1 MTARKP
7 TLADTTP
14 AVTATPQRNGEA
26 GQSFG
31 AAIWLGILENIFG
44 VSITDKLDSIDIA
57 WEGLQAAL
65 ATLPPRSVE
74 VLRLRYVEKLT
85 LKDAGK
91 KLGNVTGCRA
101 RQIEQKAIR
110 QLRHPLRMKII
121 KSSIAGHWRL
131 YA

>member
-1 MTARKP
+1 
-7 TLADTTP
+7 L
-14 AVTATPQRNGEA
+14 
-26 GQSFG
+26 
-31 AAIWLGILENIFG
+31 LGILEDIFG

-57 WEGLQAAL
+57 WDGLEATM

-101 RQIEQKAIR
+101 RQIEQNALR
-110 QLRHPLRMKII
+110 QLRHPTRMYII
-121 KSSIAGHWRL
+121 KSSIAGYWRL

>member
-1 MTARKP
+1 MSAPSQPSK
-7 TLADTTP
+7 LANSVAGHSFAP
-14 AVTATPQRNGEA
+14 AP
-26 GQSFG
+26 
-31 AAIWLGILENIFG
+31 WLGILEDIFG

-57 WEGLQAAL
+57 WDGLEATM

-101 RQIEQKAIR
+101 RQIEQKALR
-110 QLRHPLRMKII
+110 QLRHPMRMNII